1 MRKFG
6 YPILQVYAD
15 DFSIIKNEQL
25 FQLMTAYVHLF
36 TCRDMGAFLES
47 DNEVI
52 MISTSILSLSRV
64 VESIP
69 FHCLKR
75 PALFVDVLSVKEHP
89 KDVLLRVCNSHQH

>member
-15 DFSIIKNEQL
+15 NFSIINNEYL
-25 FQLMTAYVHLF
+25 LAYVHLF

-52 MISTSILSLSRV
+52 IISTSILSLSRV

-75 PALFVDVLSVKEHP
+75 PTLFVDVLSVKEHP